1 MPSRSRL
8 LFTFALTCIT
18 PLLILSVFNYLYV
31 QRNTE
36 TLLAQDLDDEL
47 HDTVT
52 QFDTA
57 IHDRERELQLLAAG
71 PLKEYL
77 RSTPAQREASSPNL
91 ITSLPTT
98 FAAVGLFGSDRKPI
112 FFAET
117 NAGSWTSRS
126 KDFIPDA
133 ISPDERVWNGHINE
147 VYESLMHVARFG
159 DVWRCTL
166 PVVVE
171 GANSSQPTRG
181 ALVADIH
188 IDTVLATLDHSD
200 NTREMI
206 VLDEQQKLVYDR
218 NAALRNQPLIT
229 ALPARAPFG
238 QMMVSK
244 APGRERYLLSDG
256 HLWLTVHQPL
266 KENLWLAIS
275 GDLTLV
281 GRGGR
286 RAGLIGIVLSLLL
299 GLTAAAIITALY
311 LRNTKSLDRVTA
323 SVAAIAEGNLDEE
336 VLLRSSDDMRGL
348 ADNVNR
354 MTERMREQLAKEAET
369 RQFDSFARLSAM
381 LAHDLK
387 NAIEGLSLMVG
398 NMEKHFDNPTFRADA
413 IEALTLSTE
422 KLRQLVTRLSNP
434 VHTLSGEFKMPKPT
448 DLVPLLQRVVREI
461 AEPVRERHKIV
472 VDLPRSLFAMV
483 DSERMEKVME
493 NLVLNAIEAMNATTG
508 TLTITAGPTDDG
520 KVFFSVSDTGP
531 GISADFI
538 QHKLFHAF
546 ATTKPRGVGLGLYT
560 CREVVRANNGS
571 IEVKSELGSGTT
583 FRVVLASAPSPVRTT
598 FT

>member
-8 LFTFALTCIT
+8 LLTFALTCIT
-18 PLLILSVFNYLYV
+18 PLLILSVFNFFYV

-36 TLLAQDLDDEL
+36 ALLEQDLNAEL
-47 HDTVT
+47 QDTAT
-52 QFDTA
+52 QFGNA
-57 IHDRERELQLLAAG
+57 LHDRERELRMLAGG
-71 PLKEYL
+71 PVKEYF
-77 RSTPAQREASSPNL
+77 RSDAAQRATSAANL
-91 ITSLPTT
+91 VTSLPTT
-98 FAAVGLFGSDRKPI
+98 FAAVGLFDGDRKPI

-126 KDFIPDA
+126 KDFIPEA
-133 ISPDERVWNGHINE
+133 IVPDERVWKGNTNE

-166 PVVVE
+166 PVIIE
-171 GANSSQPTRG
+171 GVNTAQPTRG

-188 IDTVLATLDHSD
+188 IDGVLAALDHSD
-200 NTREMI
+200 TTRQMI
-206 VLDEQQKLVYDR
+206 VVDEQEKLVYDR
-218 NAALRNQPLIT
+218 NAALRNQPLVT
-229 ALPARAPFG
+229 ALPALAPFG
-238 QMMVSK
+238 RLMVSNSAGTEK
-244 APGRERYLLSDG
+244 HRDANG
-256 HLWLTVHQPL
+256 HMVLTVHRPL

-275 GDLTLV
+275 GDLTLI

-286 RAGLIGIVLSLLL
+286 LTGLIGIALSLLL

-311 LRNTKSLDRVTA
+311 LRNAKSLDRVTA
-323 SVAAIAEGNLDEE
+323 SVAAIAQGNLDEE

-348 ADNVNR
+348 ADNLNR

-413 IEALTLSTE
+413 IAALTLSTE

-448 DLVPLLQRVVREI
+448 DLVPLLQRVVKQI
-461 AEPVRERHKIV
+461 AEPVHERHKIV

-483 DSERMEKVME
+483 DGERIERVME
-493 NLVLNAIEAMNATTG
+493 NLTLNAVEAMNETAG

-520 KVFFSVSDTGP
+520 KVFFAVSDTGP
-531 GISADFI
+531 GITDEFI
-538 QHKLFHAF
+538 QQKLFHAF

-583 FRVVLASAPSPVRTT
+583 FRVVLASAPSPARTT
-598 FT
+598 FM

>member
-8 LFTFALTCIT
+8 LLTFALTCIT
-18 PLLILSVFNYLYV
+18 PLLVLSVFNYFYV

-47 HDTVT
+47 HETVA
-52 QFDTA
+52 QFANA

-77 RSTPAQREASSPNL
+77 RSEPAQREASGPNL
-91 ITSLPTT
+91 VSSLPTT
-98 FAAVGLFGSDRKPI
+98 YAAVGLFGSDRAPV
-112 FFAET
+112 FFAEK
-117 NAGSWTSRS
+117 NAGSWASRS

-133 ISPDERVWNGHINE
+133 IVPDERVWNGNANE
-147 VYESLMHVARFG
+147 VYGSLTQVARFG
-159 DVWRCTL
+159 DVWRCTV
-166 PVVVE
+166 PVVIE
-171 GANSSQPTRG
+171 GMNLTQPTRG

-188 IDTVLATLDHSD
+188 IDALVAGLDQSD
-200 NTREMI
+200 DTREMI

-229 ALPARAPFG
+229 ALPALAPFG
-238 QMMVSK
+238 RLMVSNASGK
-244 APGRERYLLSDG
+244 EKHRTANG

-266 KENLWLAIS
+266 KENLWLAVS

-281 GRGGR
+281 GRSGR
-286 RAGLIGIVLSLLL
+286 RSSLIGIVVSLLL
-299 GLTAAAIITALY
+299 GLAAAAIITALY
-311 LRNTKSLDRVTA
+311 LRNAKSLDRVTA
-323 SVAAIAEGNLDEE
+323 SVAAIAEGNLDES

-354 MTERMREQLAKEAET
+354 MTQRLREQLAKEAES
-369 RQFDSFARLSAM
+369 RQFDSFARLSSM

-413 IEALTLSTE
+413 VQALTMSTE

-448 DLVPLLQRVVREI
+448 DLVPLLQRVVRQI
-461 AEPVRERHKIV
+461 AEPVRGRHQIV
-472 VDLPRSLFAMV
+472 VEVPRSLFAMV
-483 DSERMEKVME
+483 DGERIEKVME
-493 NLVLNAIEAMNATTG
+493 NLVLNAVEA
-508 TLTITAGPTDDG
+508 
-520 KVFFSVSDTGP
+520 
-531 GISADFI
+531 
-538 QHKLFHAF
+538 
-546 ATTKPRGVGLGLYT
+546 
-560 CREVVRANNGS
+560 
-571 IEVKSELGSGTT
+571 
-583 FRVVLASAPSPVRTT
+583 
-598 FT
+598 